1 MSKIKKSARTR
12 NEILDTAW
20 NLLAEQGAE
29 ISLNA
34 IAEAVGMTRQ
44 SIYVHFGS
52 RGGLLVALVR
62 RADERADIER
72 KFEKALTTETAEA
85 RLAAFLDV
93 WFRFVPEIYPV
104 AKDLVR
110 LRSTDAEAFAAWE
123 DRMTDLRRAFAAL
136 AKSLRDD
143 DALAAHWTA
152 ARAAEFMWVNSSV
165 ESWGLLTVDCGW
177 SAGQTASAIKQSL
190 ARAILVQSGS
200 R

>member
-1 MSKIKKSARTR
+1 MSKIGKSERTR

-20 NLLAEQGAE
+20 EMIAKHGAE
-29 ISLNA
+29 ISLND
-34 IAEAVGMTRQ
+34 IAVAVGVTRQ

-72 KFEKALTTETAEA
+72 KFEKALATEGAGA

-110 LRSTDAEAFAAWE
+110 LRATDAEAFAAWE
-123 DRMTDLRRAFAAL
+123 DRMTDLRRVFGIL
-136 AKSLRDD
+136 TKSLRDD
-143 DALAAHWTA
+143 QALAAHWTA
-152 ARAAEFMWVNSSV
+152 PRAAEFMWAGSSV
-165 ESWGLLTVDCGW
+165 ENWGLLTVDCGW
-177 SAGQTASAIKQSL
+177 SANQAANAIKQSL
-190 ARAILVQSGS
+190 ARAILSVGT
-200 R
+200 